1 MASCVINYTYENK
14 SEVDVRY
21 QKQRV
26 IESSSFFNS
35 SSLSLAPS
43 VCVCVCVVSM
53 HFIHSEMGRVS
64 LYFPYNIYFIRIALL

>member
-1 MASCVINYTYENK
+1 MGSSVINYTYENK

-21 QKQRV
+21 KKQRP

-43 VCVCVCVVSM
+43 VCVSVW
-53 HFIHSEMGRVS
+53 
-64 LYFPYNIYFIRIALL
+64 